1 MVVGNNELTTTQ
13 NAGKL
18 QIAGNF
24 DCNLNAAVRRG
35 AHCPMEHIYGF
46 TRSCWIPPSSEC
58 LRLIAPA
65 AAMVDKFEGNTQNTN
80 KTQLLASNYD
90 TVHFVYYMF
99 MRILGPKTD
108 SLISSLMQQASFKCE
123 TPRLES

>member
-1 MVVGNNELTTTQ
+1 MLFKYGSGQQRIDNNT
-13 NAGKL
+13 KCR

-35 AHCPMEHIYGF
+35 AHCPMEHIHGF
-46 TRSCWIPPSSEC
+46 TRSRWIPPSSEC
-58 LRLIAPA
+58 LRPFAPA
-65 AAMVDKFEGNTQNTN
+65 AALVDKFEGNTQNTN

-108 SLISSLMQQASFKCE
+108 SLISSLATSFV
-123 TPRLES
+123 